1 MSYDHYAS
9 GAGTSPYPGGTGYG
23 PAFGHHGAYFSG
35 APGGWPAAGYAAHP
49 GYVSYPG
56 CAAYPEYAAYPGHMD
71 GSQAMSPSASQG
83 PGGVFTRGGWFNF
96 SNGVYV
102 KGLLIGAATVFVLTH
117 PTVQRTLIRG
127 AVTAWS
133 GLRGGME
140 EFKEHVQDVKAEM
153 GRRGSD

>member
-1 MSYDHYAS
+1 MSYDHYTS
-9 GAGTSPYPGGTGYG
+9 GAGPSPHPGGPGYG
-23 PAFGHHGAYFSG
+23 PAFGYPGADFSG
-35 APGGWPAAGYAAHP
+35 APREWPAAGYASHP
-49 GYVSYPG
+49 GY
-56 CAAYPEYAAYPGHMD
+56 AAYPEYAAYPGYMD
-71 GSQAMSPSASQG
+71 GSQAMSASASQG
-83 PGGVFTRGGWFNF
+83 PGGVFTRGGWFTF
-96 SNGVYV
+96 SNGTYV

-153 GRRGSD
+153 GQRGSE